1 MFSMYED
8 ADREEEWEGPE
19 DQILHPWWSSR
30 LQIFTQE
37 RTNHLKL
44 SYIKIDIRW
53 SCVRLCHR
61 DKHPNR
67 HEIERDTWERVCA
80 TQRRC
85 RARVKAVS

>member
-44 SYIKIDIRW
+44 SYIKIDIGW
-53 SCVRLCHR
+53 SLKGCVTGTSTQ
-61 DKHPNR
+61 
-67 HEIERDTWERVCA
+67 IDT
-80 TQRRC
+80 
-85 RARVKAVS
+85 K